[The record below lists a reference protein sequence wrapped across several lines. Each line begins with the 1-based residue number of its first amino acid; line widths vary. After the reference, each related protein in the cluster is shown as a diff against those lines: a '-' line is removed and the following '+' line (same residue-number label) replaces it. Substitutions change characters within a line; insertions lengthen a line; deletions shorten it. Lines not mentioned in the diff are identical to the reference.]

1 MTVAI
6 QKRTGVFPTCSGL
19 LQPPELAS
27 SSPHRYTAWP
37 PLVHPHSAPSPTQV
51 PRMLPPWARPAAAI
65 SLEWQCWHV
74 TGFRAPIAFF
84 FCPTFYLKISNSSFF
99 GGRGSIV
106 QGTVYTLPGR
116 MRVPGGALCPILPE
130 SGRPLFP
137 GTWPR
142 TAVHPWTMLWSDVY
156 SYSVA
161 RPHSY
166 VLGDCFDAGPDVC
179 VWPSPSLLS
188 FRLDCPS
195 LCLS

>member
-1 MTVAI
+1 MGRVWGMSTKQSGAHDRGHTEVHGSVSHLLWAPPAP
-6 QKRTGVFPTCSGL
+6 GVGL
-19 LQPPELAS
+19 KLPSPLYSLAS
-27 SSPHRYTAWP
+27 PSPS
-37 PLVHPHSAPSPTQV
+37 PLSPQPHPGAPGAPSMGPDSCSHLSGMAVLSRDWIPCTHCV
-51 PRMLPPWARPAAAI
+51 L
-65 SLEWQCWHV
+65 
-74 TGFRAPIAFF
+74 

-166 VLGDCFDAGPDVC
+166 VLGDCLF
-179 VWPSPSLLS
+179 
-188 FRLDCPS
+188 
-195 LCLS
+195 